1 MSVFVPFCLQDRVH
15 VEGRYINRNA
25 RETVV
30 NKLKNGIEGICSKHG
45 LIRTGSVGVRF
56 ISLGILSAENGG
68 GATFNVTFDAEVC
81 NPRIGSTVKCR
92 VENINNIAT
101 FASNAEGDRVV
112 EMIIPPRPQEFT
124 HVFPYE
130 DLQVGHVVKVC
141 VVGKRF
147 HLGQQKIVCA
157 GQIASAPMSEG
168 EIDTH
173 VSTTEAPMTSH
184 LSSANDILTR
194 DTPPRVLAGD
204 ADSEVHGGDD
214 EDEEQDDVEDD
225 ADVDEEIDIETVCD
239 TVGDEDNAALDDID
253 DAVDAEE

>member
-15 VEGRYINRNA
+15 IEGRYVNRNT

-45 LIRTGSVGVRF
+45 LIRTGSVDVRN
-56 ISLGILSAENGG
+56 ISLGVLSAEDGG
-68 GATFNVTFDAEVC
+68 GATFNVTFEADVC

-101 FASNAEGDRVV
+101 FASNSEGDRVV

-124 HVFPYE
+124 HVYPYK
-130 DLQVGHVVKVC
+130 DLQVGHVLKIC

-157 GQIASAPMSEG
+157 GQIASSPLSDSDV
-168 EIDTH
+168 DTQIA
-173 VSTTEAPMTSH
+173 STAEAPMTSH
-184 LSSANDILTR
+184 LSPTDII
-194 DTPPRVLAGD
+194 PPTLPGTVVGE
-204 ADSEVHGGDD
+204 ADSELHCGDD
-214 EDEEQDDVEDD
+214 EDEEDDCDDDV
-225 ADVDEEIDIETVCD
+225 DVDEIETVCD
-239 TVGDEDNAALDDID
+239 TVGDEDDGGLEID
-253 DAVDAEE
+253 DEGADAEE